1 MLYHEQIS
9 HLLHVI
15 KMFDVVIQFLH
26 TQQSVHQHD
35 TLLVLGLLIHRVQ
48 VEPLII
54 MVDQALVVVMVLMML
69 RMRDDLF
76 LLFLLV
82 LICQENESVNSV
94 CLYELLLQVLLL
106 RFFVLV
112 QITLSVMSQAFSLF
126 VLTVTV
132 YLLHNL
138 FFSVVM
144 MEVVMNHL
152 SKN

>member
-26 TQQSVHQHD
+26 TQQFVHQHD
-35 TLLVLGLLIHRVQ
+35 ILLVPGLLIHRVQ

-69 RMRDDLF
+69 QMRDDLF

-94 CLYELLLQVLLL
+94 CLYELPSQVLLL
-106 RFFVLV
+106 RFFVSV
-112 QITLSVMSQAFSLF
+112 QITLLVMSQAFSLF
-126 VLTVTV
+126 VLMVTV

-144 MEVVMNHL
+144 MEVVMSHL
-152 SKN
+152 WKN

>member
-1 MLYHEQIS
+1 MPYHEQIS

-48 VEPLII
+48 VDPLII
-54 MVDQALVVVMVLMML
+54 MVDQALVVAMVLMML
-69 RMRDDLF
+69 QMRDDLF
-76 LLFLLV
+76 LLVLLV

-126 VLTVTV
+126 VLMVTV

>member
-54 MVDQALVVVMVLMML
+54 MVDQALVAVMVSMMHQML
-69 RMRDDLF
+69 DDLF

-112 QITLSVMSQAFSLF
+112 QITLSVMSQVFSLF

-144 MEVVMNHL
+144 MEVVMSHL

>member
-54 MVDQALVVVMVLMML
+54 MVDQALVAVMVLMML
-69 RMRDDLF
+69 QMRDDLF
-76 LLFLLV
+76 LLVLLV